1 MQCCIFRSNI
11 TLINITLD
19 CVIQWNLTKIIC
31 AIDVCLHVNT
41 KLCLSTRTNFFLGNI
56 RKWQRE
62 LFSISIKLSH
72 HQFLFR
78 KGKILYIKIM
88 FFSCYNAQNEKHEH
102 TCSMVA
108 MSCNFLMKLI
118 LWVNFDVT
126 GNQYE
131 QEKVFYHIQMMECSR
146 ICKKI
151 WSVTEIYFNEIV
163 DNESLS

>member
-1 MQCCIFRSNI
+1 
-11 TLINITLD
+11 
-19 CVIQWNLTKIIC
+19 
-31 AIDVCLHVNT
+31 
-41 KLCLSTRTNFFLGNI
+41 
-56 RKWQRE
+56 
-62 LFSISIKLSH
+62 
-72 HQFLFR
+72 
-78 KGKILYIKIM
+78 M

-146 ICKKI
+146 LCKKI
-151 WSVTEIYFNEIV
+151 GGVTEIYFYEIV
-163 DNESLS
+163 DNKWLSYFDAFGSWFMVASLLNNWNLN

>member
-1 MQCCIFRSNI
+1 M
-11 TLINITLD
+11 
-19 CVIQWNLTKIIC
+19 
-31 AIDVCLHVNT
+31 
-41 KLCLSTRTNFFLGNI
+41 STRTNFSLGNI

-62 LFSISIKLSH
+62 VCSISIKLSH

-146 ICKKI
+146 LCKKFGG
-151 WSVTEIYFNEIV
+151 VTEIYFYEIV
-163 DNESLS
+163 DNKWLSYFDAFGSWFMVASLLNNWNLN